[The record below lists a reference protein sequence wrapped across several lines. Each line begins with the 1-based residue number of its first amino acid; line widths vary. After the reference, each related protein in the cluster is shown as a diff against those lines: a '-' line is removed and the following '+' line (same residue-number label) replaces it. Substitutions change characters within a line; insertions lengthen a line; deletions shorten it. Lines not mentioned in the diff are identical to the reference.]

1 MMRYL
6 LIASFCIL
14 FMCNACAQQALLTS
28 SGAVVGTKMVV
39 STQAPYCIICPDD
52 AVTTA
57 ELVALGRKINNM
69 GANVLLL
76 PQDAPYTSA
85 NASVDSLVTNIGWRV
100 AELRKLTAAPIFLFA
115 ENRISAACLIAATK
129 YFAIKGVVAVS
140 TGEYFGG
147 KRYVEHSLSM
157 LRVPVLSL
165 CTQDEQ
171 EAVKGVF
178 SKVPRK
184 LVIFSTDLQSS
195 GYSDLLKNTK
205 QSGKIWLAVS
215 VFYHEH
221 FEN

>member
-1 MMRYL
+1 MRYL
-6 LIASFCIL
+6 LIAFSCIL
-14 FMCNACAQQALLTS
+14 FTSIACAQQALLAS
-28 SGAVVGTKMVV
+28 SGALVGTKMVV
-39 STQAPYCIICPDD
+39 ATQAPYCVICPDD
-52 AVTTA
+52 AVTTS
-57 ELVALGRKINNM
+57 ELVTLGRKVNNM

-76 PQDAPYTSA
+76 PQEAPYTST
-85 NASVDSLVTNIGWRV
+85 NASVDSLITDIGWRI
-100 AELRKLTAAPIFLFA
+100 AELRKQTTAPIFFFA
-115 ENRISAACLIAATK
+115 ENRVAAACLIAATK

-147 KRYVEHSLSM
+147 KKYVEHSLSI

-165 CTQDEQ
+165 CTEDEQ

-178 SKVPRK
+178 SKVPREF
-184 LVIFSTDLQSS
+184 VIFSTDLQSS
-195 GYSDLLKNTK
+195 GYTDLLKNTK